1 MRVKEKANRKK
12 KFVLRMKNKNETKFL
27 NSKARKEK
35 KRKHCLHSYGE
46 HSTRNTVSTQ
56 TINTI

>member
-35 KRKHCLHSYGE
+35 KKNSLLETTEGLQPCQY
-46 HSTRNTVSTQ
+46 
-56 TINTI
+56 